1 MFSELARGESAEANS
16 PVQAQGKAEE
26 SMTPEEIERT
36 IQFILQ
42 HEAQVFARI
51 DRLSEASERH
61 EKAIERHDNQ
71 ISQLTD
77 LVGRLAQAEIRLVE
91 RMDTLAERMDA
102 LAVAHKETDE
112 RLNALIVT
120 VERYIAGR
128 NGDRAQG
135 Q

>member
-1 MFSELARGESAEANS
+1 
-16 PVQAQGKAEE
+16 
-26 SMTPEEIERT
+26 MTPEEIERT

-102 LAVAHKETDE
+102 LAERMDAMAAAHKETDE
-112 RLNALIVT
+112 RLKALIVT

-128 NGDRAQG
+128 DGDSA
-135 Q
+135 

>member
-1 MFSELARGESAEANS
+1 
-16 PVQAQGKAEE
+16 
-26 SMTPEEIERT
+26 MTPEEIERT

-91 RMDTLAERMDA
+91 RMDTLAERMDT
-102 LAVAHKETDE
+102 LAAAHKETDE
-112 RLNALIVT
+112 RLNALILT

-128 NGDRAQG
+128 NGDRA
-135 Q
+135 

>member
-1 MFSELARGESAEANS
+1 
-16 PVQAQGKAEE
+16 
-26 SMTPEEIERT
+26 MTPEEIDRT

-61 EKAIERHDNQ
+61 EKAIERHDRE

-77 LVGRLAQAEIRLVE
+77 LIGRLAQAEIHLV
-91 RMDTLAERMDA
+91 ERMDA
-102 LAVAHKETDE
+102 LAGRMDALAAAHKETDE

-120 VERYIAGR
+120 VERYISGR
-128 NGDRAQG
+128 NGNRG
-135 Q
+135 RRKKKG

>member
-1 MFSELARGESAEANS
+1 
-16 PVQAQGKAEE
+16 
-26 SMTPEEIERT
+26 MTPEEIERT

-91 RMDTLAERMDA
+91 RMDTLAQRMDTLAERMDA

-112 RLNALIVT
+112 RLNALIIT
-120 VERYIAGR
+120 VQRYIAGR

>member
-1 MFSELARGESAEANS
+1 MFTELPYGESGEVKS

-26 SMTPEEIERT
+26 SMTPEEVERT

-71 ISQLTD
+71 LSQLTD
-77 LVGRLAQAEIRLVE
+77 LIGRLAQAEIRLVE

-102 LAVAHKETDE
+102 MAAVHKETGE

-120 VERYIAGR
+120 VERYIAGP
-128 NGDRAQG
+128 NGDRA
-135 Q
+135 

>member
-1 MFSELARGESAEANS
+1 
-16 PVQAQGKAEE
+16 
-26 SMTPEEIERT
+26 MTPEEIKRT
-36 IQFILQ
+36 IEFILQ
-42 HEAQVFARI
+42 HQAEVFARI
-51 DRLSEASERH
+51 DRLSETSARH
-61 EKAIERHDNQ
+61 DKAIERHDRE

-91 RMDTLAERMDA
+91 RMDALAGRMDT

-128 NGDRAQG
+128 DGGSPGRG
-135 Q
+135 KRK

>member
-61 EKAIERHDNQ
+61 EKAIERHDNL

>member
-1 MFSELARGESAEANS
+1 MI
-16 PVQAQGKAEE
+16 
-26 SMTPEEIERT
+26 PEEIERT

-61 EKAIERHDNQ
+61 EKAIERHDRE
-71 ISQLTD
+71 ISQLSD
-77 LVGRLAQAEIRLVE
+77 LVGRLAQAEIRLV
-91 RMDTLAERMDA
+91 ERMDA

-112 RLNALIVT
+112 RLNALILT

-128 NGDRAQG
+128 NGNSA
-135 Q
+135 

>member
-1 MFSELARGESAEANS
+1 MFTELPYGESGEVNS
-16 PVQAQGKAEE
+16 PLQVHRKAEE
-26 SMTPEEIERT
+26 TMTPEEIERT

-61 EKAIERHDNQ
+61 DNQ
-71 ISQLTD
+71 IGQLTD
-77 LVGRLAQAEIRLVE
+77 LVGRLAQAEIHLVE
-91 RMDTLAERMDA
+91 RMDTLAERMDT

-128 NGDRAQG
+128 NGDRA
-135 Q
+135 